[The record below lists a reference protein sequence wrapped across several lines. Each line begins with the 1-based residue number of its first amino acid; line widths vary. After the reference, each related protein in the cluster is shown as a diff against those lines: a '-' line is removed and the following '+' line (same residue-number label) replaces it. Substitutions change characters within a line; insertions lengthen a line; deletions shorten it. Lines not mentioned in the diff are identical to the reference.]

1 MAKPITHL
9 SQWHV
14 LLALRCFGSRLRVL
28 ATSRDPLQ
36 KPLRKRHGIL
46 IVDTGALGSAC
57 DMIAD
62 MALADGISAA
72 PSWRGNSQS
81 GLLLTYTADN
91 SHLQRRAAA
100 YVDRLLK
107 GVKPQELPVE
117 QASQFELV
125 VNLKVARKLGVTIPQ
140 SVLLRAHQVID

>member
-1 MAKPITHL
+1 
-9 SQWHV
+9 
-14 LLALRCFGSRLRVL
+14 
-28 ATSRDPLQ
+28 
-36 KPLRKRHGIL
+36 
-46 IVDTGALGSAC
+46 
-57 DMIAD
+57 MIAD
-62 MALADGISAA
+62 MALANGISAA
-72 PSWRGNSQS
+72 ASWRGNSQS